1 MQTRKPLRLQSY
13 DYSRNGVYFVTV
25 CTREKL
31 HTLGTVV
38 GAGVSTGPHTALSE
52 YGQIVKSCIRQMP
65 AVEKYVIMPN
75 HIHLLVRLTEDGT
88 VRTPSPTQTPY
99 KGKGLPMVIRWLK
112 RETTRRCGRSLWQRG
127 YYDHVIRDEADY
139 LIHWNYI
146 ETNPA
151 RWSEDEYA

>member
-52 YGQIVKSCIRQMP
+52 YGQIVKSCIRQVP

-75 HIHLLVRLTEDGT
+75 HIHLLLQLNQAPIGQPSPHLSRIITQLKGT
-88 VRTPSPTQTPY
+88 VT
-99 KGKGLPMVIRWLK
+99 K
-112 RETTRRCGRSLWQRG
+112 RIGTSIWQKL
-127 YYDHVIRDEADY
+127 YHDHVVRNQQDFDRIA
-139 LIHWNYI
+139 NYI
-146 ETNPA
+146 FANPM
-151 RWSEDEYA
+151 RWKKDRFYIDT

>member
-52 YGQIVKSCIRQMP
+52 YRQIVKSCIRQMP

-75 HIHLLVRLTEDGT
+75 HIHPLA
-88 VRTPSPTQTPY
+88 
-99 KGKGLPMVIRWLK
+99 
-112 RETTRRCGRSLWQRG
+112 ETGNDPPLRQIPLAAGIL
-127 YYDHVIRDEADY
+127 
-139 LIHWNYI
+139 
-146 ETNPA
+146 
-151 RWSEDEYA
+151 